1 MPALA
6 SSGCSCQLVASRQH
20 AIAVA
25 AVVAGAAAAAA
36 GADIGSPS

>member
-6 SSGCSCQLVASRQH
+6 ASGCSRQLGAPRQH

-36 GADIGSPS
+36 DADIGSPS

>member
-6 SSGCSCQLVASRQH
+6 ASRCPWQLVASRQH

-36 GADIGSPS
+36 DADIGSPS